1 MKQIIQN
8 YRTGKLDLAEVPVPV
23 CSSNKILVKNMASLI
38 SIGTE
43 RSIIELGQ
51 KSLLGKAKARPDLVK
66 RFLEKARKEGILKTF
81 NEALGRLDNP
91 TPLGYSSAGVVIEA
105 GNNVHKFSPGDRV
118 ACIGA
123 GYAAHAEYIT
133 VPENLCCKIPDD
145 LSFEEAS
152 FGMLGIIALHGIRCA
167 RLTFGESVAVIG
179 LGLLG
184 LLSVQILKAYGCKV
198 AGMDI
203 DPSKVELAKTLGAD
217 LAFTSIE
224 EFKNGTE
231 RFTNGYGAD
240 AVIITAAAKSDAPVN
255 TAVEIARYG
264 GRIVLVGVADIH
276 PQRNEMWHK
285 EVEIIVSKAGGPGT
299 FDPFYENKGIDY
311 PIGYI
316 RWTENRNLEE
326 FLSLAAE
333 KKVNVRD
340 LISHKFP
347 IEQAKTVYG
356 DMLEGR
362 GGPYTGVVLE
372 YPEDNKD
379 VGLVRLV
386 ELVKT
391 NKTNKTNPT
400 NRTNLTNKTI
410 SVGVIGAGLFGKA
423 LLLPA
428 LKNIKDIN
436 LHTLSTSSSANTYH
450 TAKKYGFENCTTDY
464 NELLCNEEINSV
476 IALTPHSLHAK
487 MVKEALKAG
496 KHVFVEKPLCINEE
510 ELKEITDVY
519 LPLTPYPLPPVLM
532 VGYNRRFSPH
542 AIKVKEYLENRQEP
556 LVITYRIN
564 AGFVPAGHWVH
575 SGEEGGSRII
585 GEVCHFVDMLQFLT
599 KSNPVRVY
607 AERISGTNRTALNSD
622 NVIITIKFE
631 DGSVGNIIY
640 SASGD
645 KAYSREQI
653 EIFSEGKTIVI
664 KDYKETNFHSSGRK
678 KTFKTMNQEMG
689 YREELQHFFDVI
701 RGKSGMN
708 LSPEE
713 IFCSTLTVFRI
724 NDSLFSG
731 EPRSLSMNNV

>member
-1 MKQIIQN
+1 MKQVIQN
-8 YRTGKLDLAEVPVPV
+8 YRTGKLDLAEVPIPV
-23 CSSNKILVKNMASLI
+23 CSSNKILVKNIASLI

-66 RFLEKARKEGILKTF
+66 RFMEKAKKEGIIKTF

-91 TPLGYSSAGVVIEA
+91 TPLGYSSAGVVVEA
-105 GNNVHKFSPGDRV
+105 GNNVHKFSPGDRI

-133 VPENLCCKIPDD
+133 VPENLCCKMPDD

-203 DPSKVELAKTLGAD
+203 DPAKVELAKTLGAD

-224 EFKNGTE
+224 DFKSGTE

-240 AVIITAAAKSDAPVN
+240 AVIITAATKSDAPVN
-255 TAVEIARYG
+255 TAVEVARYG

-311 PIGYI
+311 PIGYV

-326 FLSLAAE
+326 FLSLVRE

-340 LISHKFP
+340 LISHRFP
-347 IEQAKTVYG
+347 IEQAETVYG
-356 DMLEGR
+356 DVLEGK

-372 YPEDNKD
+372 YPEDNNKKNT
-379 VGLVRLV
+379 GLVRLV

-391 NKTNKTNPT
+391 NKTNAT
-400 NRTNLTNKTI
+400 NRTNLTSKTI

-428 LKNIKDIN
+428 LKNIKDIS

-464 NELLCNEEINSV
+464 KEVITSEEINSV
-476 IALTPHSLHAK
+476 IVLTPHSLHAQ

-496 KHVFVEKPLCINEE
+496 KHVFVEKPLCVNQE
-510 ELKEITDVY
+510 ELREIVDIY
-519 LPLTPYPLPPVLM
+519 SSPVTHHPSPSLM

-542 AIKVKEYLENRQEP
+542 AIKVKEYLLNRQEP

-575 SGEEGGSRII
+575 SEEEGGSRII

-607 AERISGTNRTALNSD
+607 AERISGPNRTTLNSD
-622 NVIITIKFE
+622 NVTVTIKFE

-664 KDYKETNFHSSGRK
+664 KDYKETNFHFLGKK
-678 KTFKTMNQEMG
+678 KTFKTINQEMG

-701 RGKSGMN
+701 RGKSGMH

-713 IFCSTLTVFRI
+713 IFYSTLTVFRI

-731 EPRSLSMNNV
+731 EPQPLSMNNI